1 MLERR
6 LETHFPLWPELVVLK
21 EALVSL
27 NVLWVHWSDLRL
39 GRANDRIKLWS
50 CCLFSCNLGEKNKK
64 QKTLNLSES
73 QFLTMKWERYYFAQ
87 ELL

>member
-27 NVLWVHWSDLRL
+27 NVLWIHCSDLRL
-39 GRANDRIKLWS
+39 GTANDRIKLWS
-50 CCLFSCNLGEKNKK
+50 CCLFSCNLGGN
-64 QKTLNLSES
+64 KTLNLSES
-73 QFLTMKWERYYFAQ
+73 QFLTMKWERYYFVQ
-87 ELL
+87 PLL